1 MVTTQPA
8 LDLRHSEQVGDVR
21 VRMVEALV
29 RKQRGALAKIVPTTA
44 LASTSGQAERCLLA
58 SRFLIDMVV
67 TSHDPKR
74 PNFSENTDTHESLVI
89 YRPPDRLSNP
99 TTAFIALNRMP
110 RSPEKM
116 AEWVQAATQRWPHPC
131 HQIHIWPPERINTG
145 DWPASSEATKMLRS
159 RS

>member
-1 MVTTQPA
+1 MAQSFVDTGTPPPRSASGTSWPPLVYIAEVSHLRATLNVPRFADRLRLPKDKPVITTQPT

-58 SRFLIDMVV
+58 SRFLIDLVV

-74 PNFSENTDTHESLVI
+74 PSFSENTDT
-89 YRPPDRLSNP
+89 
-99 TTAFIALNRMP
+99 T
-110 RSPEKM
+110 SP
-116 AEWVQAATQRWPHPC
+116 W
-131 HQIHIWPPERINTG
+131 
-145 DWPASSEATKMLRS
+145 
-159 RS
+159 